1 MFHSDNYISFLRDI
15 RPDNISNYGN
25 AMHAFNV
32 GEDCPVFDGLYE
44 FCKISSGGSLGSF
57 FVETNVDIKCVF
69 SSGIKA

>member
-25 AMHAFNV
+25 AMHSFNV

-44 FCKISSGGSLGSF
+44 FCKISSGGSLGLQKRNLKMSLS
-57 FVETNVDIKCVF
+57 IL
-69 SSGIKA
+69 